1 MRKSMFTLM
10 IAFLAFAVMTSCNPK
25 VEVSESTE
33 VEVAPE
39 APEAPEADTV
49 VVAEPAVVEGVEA
62 STDGT
67 AVQ

>member
-1 MRKSMFTLM
+1 MRKSIFTLM

-39 APEAPEADTV
+39 APEADTV

>member
-1 MRKSMFTLM
+1 MRKSIFTLM
-10 IAFLAFAVMTSCNPK
+10 FAFLAFAVMTSCNPK
-25 VEVSESTE
+25 VEVSKPTE

-39 APEAPEADTV
+39 APVAD
-49 VVAEPAVVEGVEA
+49 PAVVEGVES

>member
-25 VEVSESTE
+25 VEVSESAE
-33 VEVAPE
+33 VEVASE
-39 APEAPEADTV
+39 APAADTA

-62 STDGT
+62 SNDVP

>member
-10 IAFLAFAVMTSCNPK
+10 FAFLAFAIMTSCNPK
-25 VEVSESTE
+25 VEVSEPTE

-39 APEAPEADTV
+39 APAAETA

-62 STDGT
+62 STDET

>member
-1 MRKSMFTLM
+1 MRKESIFTLM

-25 VEVSESTE
+25 VEVSESAE

-39 APEAPEADTV
+39 APAADTA

-62 STDGT
+62 SNDVP

>member
-1 MRKSMFTLM
+1 MRKSIFTLM
-10 IAFLAFAVMTSCNPK
+10 FAFLAFAVMTSCNPK
-25 VEVSESTE
+25 VEVSEPTE

-39 APEAPEADTV
+39 APAADTAAI
-49 VVAEPAVVEGVEA
+49 AEPAVVEGFEA

>member
-1 MRKSMFTLM
+1 MRKSMF

-25 VEVSESTE
+25 VEVSEPTE

-39 APEAPEADTV
+39 APAADTA

-62 STDGT
+62 SNDTP
-67 AVQ
+67 AIP

>member
-10 IAFLAFAVMTSCNPK
+10 FAFLAFAVMTSCNPK
-25 VEVSESTE
+25 VEVSKPTE

-39 APEAPEADTV
+39 APAADTD

-62 STDGT
+62 STDGK

>member
-25 VEVSESTE
+25 VEVSESAE

-39 APEAPEADTV
+39 AADTA
-49 VVAEPAVVEGVEA
+49 VVAEPAAVEGVEA
-62 STDGT
+62 SNDVP

>member
-39 APEAPEADTV
+39 APEVDTV